1 MEALFWWVRH
11 VVFTLAGV
19 FFLAFGIQ
27 VLVAAYRLREPF
39 LFLMTFFASNL
50 MILISAALL
59 VVFLTRMIR
68 KYLDI
73 KKQQNKDVRLN

>member
-73 KKQQNKDVRLN
+73 KKTAK

>member
-1 MEALFWWVRH
+1 VEALFWWVRH